1 MRKFYSI
8 IVLLTVLFV
17 SCKSPAKL
25 YDRGNYNDA
34 MDAAIKKLQKDP
46 YDYDS
51 REVLKSSY
59 KYAVS
64 EYEDRIRILAAGSS
78 ESKNDQIYLQYDQ
91 LQNLYE
97 KIRRYPA
104 IVQFMKPVDY
114 SSFVETYRNKAHED
128 HITRGD
134 KWMEGEDRRSFR
146 EAYQEYRKALRYKPE
161 DFDTKNKLE
170 DAYDAAV
177 VKVMLVPMDVMNNNY
192 YYSNNSYQVRNFQD
206 ALIRN
211 LNYNS
216 GNEFIKYY
224 TEWSAESKRIQPDE
238 IVEMR
243 MGRMNIGQPYDRNTS
258 RQVSKE
264 VVVKE
269 RVYSKDSVAK
279 EYGKVYANITTTQ
292 RTLISDVDMYVTAR
306 EPKGRILWSDNLR
319 SEHQWKTEFAT
330 YTGDE
335 RALSESDKTLLN
347 KKDYKTPQQ
356 DDITNDLL
364 TKLQNDVIYRL
375 RNYYNRYQ

>member
-1 MRKFYSI
+1 MRKFSSI
-8 IVLLTVLFV
+8 IVFMTLLFT

-25 YDRGNYNDA
+25 YDKGNYHDA

-46 YDYDS
+46 NDYDS
-51 REVLKSSY
+51 KEVLKSSY
-59 KYAVS
+59 KYAV
-64 EYEDRIRILAAGSS
+64 EQYEDRIRIVSNTSS
-78 ESKNDQIYLQYDQ
+78 ETKYDQAFEQYVQ

-104 IVQFMKPVDY
+104 IAQFIKPVDY
-114 SSFVETYRNKAHED
+114 SSYVESSREKAHMA
-128 HITRGD
+128 HIEKGD
-134 KWMEGEDRRSFR
+134 KWMEGEDRRSYR
-146 EAYQEYRKALRYKPE
+146 EAYYEFKQALRYKTD
-161 DFDTKNKLE
+161 DFDTRKKLE

-177 VKVMLVPMDVMNNNY
+177 VKVMLVPMDAVNNNY
-192 YYSNNSYQVRNFQD
+192 YYSNSSYKVRNFQD
-206 ALIRN
+206 ALLRN

-224 TEWSAESKRIQPDE
+224 TEWSTDSKRIEPDE
-238 IVEMR
+238 IVELR
-243 MGRMNIGQPYDRNTS
+243 MGRMNIGQPYDQNTS

-269 RVYSKDSVAK
+269 RVYSKDSVVK
-279 EYGKVYANITTTQ
+279 EYGKVYATITTTK
-292 RTLISDVDMYVTAR
+292 RTLVSDVDMYVTSR
-306 EPKGRILWSDNLR
+306 EPRGKTLWSDNLH

-347 KKDYKTPQQ
+347 KEYKTPREE
-356 DDITNDLL
+356 DITNDLL
-364 TKLQNDVIYRL
+364 TKLQNDVTYKL